1 MQTDLTRR
9 SYGRLPILILLM
21 TLVILIIGA
30 VALHYVEN
38 RLVATTGESLALAA
52 ADIADMLDRLLFER
66 YSDIPMMARARV
78 FQGRDRAA
86 MTDYLNWVQ
95 KNYRVYRWLGVLD
108 ASGRIIAATS
118 PASVGRNLSRTS
130 LFRNVRDHGMVHI
143 QDVEVSEEAGGI
155 PVIGFAGPIRDEK
168 GGFRGAVLSQV
179 TLSSVEDVATAAIR
193 TFQVQRGPTGK
204 IEYQIMTRDG
214 DLLVDSLLHQ
224 EMQVNLKLMALP
236 SALLSA
242 SALPGY
248 IEEQHVRRKVPVVTG
263 YSGTEGYGDFTGL
276 HWAVLVRMDRSD
288 ILAPIRA
295 VLRQAIAEQ
304 RDCQVVIRNYR
315 KDGTSFWNE
324 LTISPVH
331 DSRGQ
336 VTHFVGV
343 LVDITARRE
352 SEEAIERLSRQNELI
367 LNAAGEGIY
376 GLDLQGKTTFVNPAA
391 ARMLGWRVAELI
403 GQPMHPILHHT
414 KPDGT
419 PYPEEGCPI
428 YASFKDGVIHRV
440 ADEVFWRRDG
450 TSFPVEYV
458 STPIRERGEVVG
470 AVVVFIDT
478 TLRKEEEERR
488 MQVEKLAALGQV
500 AAGVAH
506 EINNPL
512 AGIKNTFLLL
522 KDTIAPG
529 HPYSQYVSMID
540 REIQRISDI
549 VGQMYQLYRPDP
561 AEPRPIDLEAV
572 LRDVSQIMA
581 GLLRQHRLTLRTEV
595 APDLPQVRLPQRD
608 LIQVLCNL
616 IRNAIEA
623 PRPAGE
629 ICLSVMRDEEIVSI
643 VVADHGHGIPAEVL
657 PHIFDPFF
665 TTKMGSTQGGMG
677 LGLSVSRS
685 LIQAMGGRIEV
696 QTAVGRVVTGYPSVP
711 TAVES
716 LRLSVVDYLIKP
728 VDFPVVLHCVI
739 RAIDKGRVLRSLHG
753 TQEQMRE
760 WVKTMEDLE
769 RSLNV
774 SGTKGGETKLA
785 WAIDNYLDQ
794 MVGHITQIATSL
806 KITIDTL
813 RKDYAGQTTDVC
825 ALVRCPRLEAYETAL
840 RGTIEVLRKTK
851 NAFKSKELAALRE
864 KMEEFL
870 KKAHR

>member
-214 DLLVDSLLHQ
+214 DLLVDSLMHQ

-248 IEEQHVRRKVPVVTG
+248 IEEQHVRRKVPLVTG

-295 VLRQAIAEQ
+295 VLQNLALAGALIVLPLLGFLLWTSGRLQAEYQRALEESARAMAAETSLRLRDRAIAETSNGVLIIDPHQPDNPIIYANPAFERITGYRMDEVLGRNCRFLQGPDTDSATVAVMRQAIAEQ
-304 RDCQVVIRNYR
+304 RDCQVIIRNYR

-324 LTISPVH
+324 LTVSPVH
-331 DSRGQ
+331 DDSGQ

-343 LVDITARRE
+343 LADITARKE
-352 SEEAIERLSRQNELI
+352 AEEAIERLSRQNELI

-419 PYPEEGCPI
+419 PYPEEECPI
-428 YASFKDGVIHRV
+428 YASFNDSVVHRV

-450 TSFPVEYV
+450 TRFPVEYV

-561 AEPRPIDLEAV
+561 AEPHPIDLEAF

-581 GLLRQHRLTLRTEV
+581 GLLRQHRLSLTTEIT
-595 APDLPQVRLPQRD
+595 PGLPQVRLPQRD
-608 LIQVLCNL
+608 LTQVLCNL

-623 PRPAGE
+623 SRPASD
-629 ICLSVMRDEEIVSI
+629 IRISVTHDEESVSI
-643 VVADHGHGIPAEVL
+643 AVADRGHGIPAEVL

-685 LIQAMGGRIEV
+685 LVQAMGGRIEV
-696 QTAVGRVVTGYPSVP
+696 QTAVGRGAT
-711 TAVES
+711 
-716 LRLSVVDYLIKP
+716 
-728 VDFPVVLHCVI
+728 FMVVLPCHA
-739 RAIDKGRVLRSLHG
+739 AIVSPRVRPER
-753 TQEQMRE
+753 EQPHH
-760 WVKTMEDLE
+760 V
-769 RSLNV
+769 
-774 SGTKGGETKLA
+774 
-785 WAIDNYLDQ
+785 
-794 MVGHITQIATSL
+794 
-806 KITIDTL
+806 
-813 RKDYAGQTTDVC
+813 
-825 ALVRCPRLEAYETAL
+825 
-840 RGTIEVLRKTK
+840 
-851 NAFKSKELAALRE
+851 
-864 KMEEFL
+864 
-870 KKAHR
+870 

>member
-1 MQTDLTRR
+1 MQTDLSRR
-9 SYGRLPILILLM
+9 SYRHLPILILLM
-21 TLVILIIGA
+21 TLVILLIGA

-66 YSDIPMMARARV
+66 YSDIPMMCRARA
-78 FQGRDRAA
+78 FQGRDTAA
-86 MTDYLNWVQ
+86 MTEYLDWMR
-95 KNYRVYRWLGVLD
+95 KNYQVYRWLAVVNAD
-108 ASGRIIAATS
+108 GRIIAATN
-118 PASVGRNLSRTS
+118 PASVGKDMSRTH
-130 LFRNVRDHGMVHI
+130 LFRVVREQGGVHI
-143 QDVEVSEEAGGI
+143 QDVEVSEDAGGI
-155 PVIGFAGPIRDEK
+155 PVIGFSGPILDAQEK
-168 GGFRGAVLSQV
+168 FRGAVLSQV
-179 TLSSVEDVATAAIR
+179 TLSSVEDVASAAIH
-193 TFQVQRGPTGK
+193 TFQVQRGSTGK
-204 IEYQIMTRDG
+204 IEHQIMTRDG
-214 DLLVDSLLHQ
+214 DLLVDSMLHQ

-248 IEEQHVRRKVPVVTG
+248 IEEQHLRRKVPVVTG

-276 HWAVLVRMDRSD
+276 HWGVLVRMDRSD
-288 ILAPIRA
+288 ILAPIRTVLQNLALAGALIVLPLLGFLLWTSGRLQAEYLRAREESARAMAAEATLRLRDRAIAETSNGILITDPHQRDNPIIYVNPAFERITGYRMDEVLGRNCRFLQGSDTDPATVA
-295 VLRQAIAEQ
+295 VMRQALAEQ

-315 KDGTSFWNE
+315 KDGATFWNE

-331 DSRGQ
+331 DGSGR

-343 LVDITARRE
+343 LVDISARKDA
-352 SEEAIERLSRQNELI
+352 EEAIERLSRQNELI
-367 LNAAGEGIY
+367 LNAAGEGIF

-391 ARMLGWRVAELI
+391 ARMVGWSVAELI

-419 PYPEEGCPI
+419 PYPEEECPI
-428 YASFKDGVIHRV
+428 YASFNDSVVHRV

-561 AEPRPIDLEAV
+561 AEPHPIDLEAF

-581 GLLRQHRLTLRTEV
+581 GLLRQHRLSLTTEIT
-595 APDLPQVRLPQRD
+595 PGLPQVRLPQRD
-608 LIQVLCNL
+608 LTQVLCNL

-623 PRPAGE
+623 SRPASD
-629 ICLSVMRDEEIVSI
+629 IRISVTHDEESVSI
-643 VVADHGHGIPAEVL
+643 AVADRGHGIPAEVL

-685 LIQAMGGRIEV
+685 LVQAMGGRIEV
-696 QTAVGRVVTGYPSVP
+696 QTAVGRGAT
-711 TAVES
+711 
-716 LRLSVVDYLIKP
+716 
-728 VDFPVVLHCVI
+728 FMVVLPCHA
-739 RAIDKGRVLRSLHG
+739 AIVSPRVRPER
-753 TQEQMRE
+753 EQPHH
-760 WVKTMEDLE
+760 V
-769 RSLNV
+769 
-774 SGTKGGETKLA
+774 
-785 WAIDNYLDQ
+785 
-794 MVGHITQIATSL
+794 
-806 KITIDTL
+806 
-813 RKDYAGQTTDVC
+813 
-825 ALVRCPRLEAYETAL
+825 
-840 RGTIEVLRKTK
+840 
-851 NAFKSKELAALRE
+851 
-864 KMEEFL
+864 
-870 KKAHR
+870 

>member
-1 MQTDLTRR
+1 MQTDLSRR
-9 SYGRLPILILLM
+9 SYRHLPFLILLM
-21 TLVILIIGA
+21 TLVILLIGA

-78 FQGRDRAA
+78 FQGRDTAA

-95 KNYRVYRWLGVLD
+95 KNYQVYRWVGVLD

-118 PASVGRNLSRTS
+118 PASVGKDLSRTH
-130 LFRNVRDHGMVHI
+130 LFRVVREQGDVHI
-143 QDVEVSEEAGGI
+143 QDVEVSEDAGGI

-168 GGFRGAVLSQV
+168 GKFRGAVLSQV

-193 TFQVQRGPTGK
+193 TFQVQRGAMGK
-204 IEYQIMTRDG
+204 IEYEIMTRDG

-224 EMQVNLKLMALP
+224 EMQVNLKLVALP

-248 IEEQHVRRKVPVVTG
+248 IEEQHLRRKVPVVTG

-295 VLRQAIAEQ
+295 VLQNLALAGALIVLPLLGFLLWTSGRLQTEYQRAREESARAMAAEASLRLRERAIAETSNGVLITDLHQPDNPIIYANPAFERITGYRMDEVLGRNCRFLQGPDTDPATVAVMRQAIAEQ

-315 KDGTSFWNE
+315 KDGAPFWNE

-331 DSRGQ
+331 DGRGQ
-336 VTHFVGV
+336 MTHFVGV
-343 LVDITARRE
+343 LVDITARKDA
-352 SEEAIERLSRQNELI
+352 EEAIERLSRQNELI
-367 LNAAGEGIY
+367 LNAAGEGIF
-376 GLDLQGKTTFVNPAA
+376 GLNLQGKTTFVNPAA
-391 ARMLGWRVAELI
+391 ARMLGWSVAELI
-403 GQPMHPILHHT
+403 GQPMHLITHHT
-414 KPDGT
+414 RLDGT
-419 PYPEEGCPI
+419 PYPEKECPI
-428 YASFKDGVIHRV
+428 QAVFKKDAVVHRV
-440 ADEVFWRRDG
+440 ADEVFWRKDG
-450 TSFPVEYV
+450 SSFPVEYV
-458 STPIRERGEVVG
+458 STPIRERGDVVG
-470 AVVVFIDT
+470 AVVVFIDMT
-478 TLRKEEEERR
+478 VRKEEEERR

-512 AGIKNTFLLL
+512 AGIKNAFLLL
-522 KDTIAPG
+522 KDTIVPG
-529 HPYSQYVSMID
+529 HPNSQYVSMID

-561 AEPRPIDLEAV
+561 VEPRPIDLEAV

-595 APDLPQVRLPQRD
+595 APDLPRVRLPQRD

-623 PRPAGE
+623 SRPASE
-629 ICLSVMRDEEIVSI
+629 IRLSVTHDEEIVSI
-643 VVADHGHGIPAEVL
+643 MVADRGHGIPAEVL
-657 PHIFDPFF
+657 PHIFNPFF

-685 LIQAMGGRIEV
+685 LVQAMGGRIDV
-696 QTAVGRVVTGYPSVP
+696 QTAVGRGATF
-711 TAVES
+711 T
-716 LRLSVVDYLIKP
+716 
-728 VDFPVVLHCVI
+728 VVLPCHA
-739 RAIDKGRVLRSLHG
+739 AIV
-753 TQEQMRE
+753 
-760 WVKTMEDLE
+760 
-769 RSLNV
+769 
-774 SGTKGGETKLA
+774 
-785 WAIDNYLDQ
+785 
-794 MVGHITQIATSL
+794 ATS
-806 KITIDTL
+806 
-813 RKDYAGQTTDVC
+813 
-825 ALVRCPRLEAYETAL
+825 VRSE
-840 RGTIEVLRKTK
+840 
-851 NAFKSKELAALRE
+851 RE
-864 KMEEFL
+864 QP
-870 KKAHR
+870 HHV

>member
-30 VALHYVEN
+30 VALHYVET
-38 RLVATTGESLALAA
+38 RLVATTTESLALSA

-78 FQGRDRAA
+78 FQGHDRAA

-108 ASGRIIAATS
+108 ASGRIIAATR
-118 PASVGRNLSRTS
+118 PASVGRDLSRTP
-130 LFRNVRDHGMVHI
+130 LFRNVRDHGMVHM

-155 PVIGFAGPIRDEK
+155 PVIGFAGRIPDEN
-168 GGFRGAVLSQV
+168 GRFRGALRSQV

-193 TFQVQRGPTGK
+193 TFQVQRGPTGN

-224 EMQVNLKLMALP
+224 EMQMNLKLMALP

-288 ILAPIRA
+288 ILAPIRTVLVNLALAGALIVLPLLGFLLWTSGRLQAEYQRAREESARAMAAEATLRLRDRAIAETSNGILITDPHQPDNPIIYVNPAFERITGYRMDEVLGRNCRFLQGSDTDPATVA
-295 VLRQAIAEQ
+295 VMRQALAEQ

-315 KDGTSFWNE
+315 KDGATFWNE

-331 DSRGQ
+331 DGSGR

-343 LVDITARRE
+343 LVDISARKDA
-352 SEEAIERLSRQNELI
+352 EEAIERLSRQNELI
-367 LNAAGEGIY
+367 LNAAGEGIF

-391 ARMLGWRVAELI
+391 ARMVGWSVAELI
-403 GQPMHPILHHT
+403 GQPMHLIMHHT
-414 KPDGT
+414 KPDGI
-419 PYPEEGCPI
+419 PYPEAECPI
-428 YASFKDGVIHRV
+428 QAAFKKDAVVHRV
-440 ADEVFWRRDG
+440 ADDMFWRRDG

-458 STPIRERGEVVG
+458 STPIREHGEVVG
-470 AVVVFIDT
+470 AVVVFIDMT
-478 TLRKEEEERR
+478 VRKEEEERR

-540 REIQRISDI
+540 PEIQRISRS
-549 VGQMYQLYRPDP
+549 VGKMYQR
-561 AEPRPIDLEAV
+561 
-572 LRDVSQIMA
+572 
-581 GLLRQHRLTLRTEV
+581 
-595 APDLPQVRLPQRD
+595 
-608 LIQVLCNL
+608 
-616 IRNAIEA
+616 
-623 PRPAGE
+623 
-629 ICLSVMRDEEIVSI
+629 
-643 VVADHGHGIPAEVL
+643 
-657 PHIFDPFF
+657 
-665 TTKMGSTQGGMG
+665 
-677 LGLSVSRS
+677 
-685 LIQAMGGRIEV
+685 
-696 QTAVGRVVTGYPSVP
+696 
-711 TAVES
+711 
-716 LRLSVVDYLIKP
+716 
-728 VDFPVVLHCVI
+728 
-739 RAIDKGRVLRSLHG
+739 
-753 TQEQMRE
+753 
-760 WVKTMEDLE
+760 
-769 RSLNV
+769 
-774 SGTKGGETKLA
+774 
-785 WAIDNYLDQ
+785 
-794 MVGHITQIATSL
+794 
-806 KITIDTL
+806 
-813 RKDYAGQTTDVC
+813 
-825 ALVRCPRLEAYETAL
+825 
-840 RGTIEVLRKTK
+840 
-851 NAFKSKELAALRE
+851 
-864 KMEEFL
+864 
-870 KKAHR
+870 

>member
-1 MQTDLTRR
+1 MQTDLSRR
-9 SYGRLPILILLM
+9 SYRHLPLLILLM

-66 YSDIPMMARARV
+66 YSDIPMMCRARA
-78 FQGRDRAA
+78 FQGHDTVA
-86 MTDYLNWVQ
+86 MTEYLDWMR
-95 KNYRVYRWLGVLD
+95 KNYHVYRWLAVVNAD
-108 ASGRIIAATS
+108 GRIIAATN
-118 PASVGRNLSRTS
+118 PASVGKDMSRTY
-130 LFRNVRDHGMVHI
+130 LFRVVREQGGVHI
-143 QDVEVSEEAGGI
+143 QDVEVSEDAGGV
-155 PVIGFAGPIRDEK
+155 PVIGFAGPIPGEK
-168 GGFRGAVLSQV
+168 GKFRGAVLSQV
-179 TLSSVEDVATAAIR
+179 TLSSVEDVATAAIH
-193 TFQVQRGPTGK
+193 TFQVQRGSTGK

-214 DLLVDSLLHQ
+214 DLLLDSLLHQ

-242 SALPGY
+242 SAEPGY
-248 IEEQHVRRKVPVVTG
+248 IEEQHLRRKVPVVTG

-288 ILAPIRA
+288 ILAPIRT
-295 VLRQAIAEQ
+295 VLVNLALAGALIVLPLLGFLLWTSGRLQTEYQRAREESTRAMAAEATLRLRDRAIAETSNGILITDPHQHDNPIIYANPAFERITGYRMDEVLGRNCRFLQGPDTDPATVAFIRQAIAEQ

-315 KDGTSFWNE
+315 KDGAPFWNE

-331 DSRGQ
+331 DGRGQ

-343 LVDITARRE
+343 LVDITARKDA
-352 SEEAIERLSRQNELI
+352 EEAIERLSRQNELI
-367 LNAAGEGIY
+367 LNAAGEGIF
-376 GLDLQGKTTFVNPAA
+376 GLDLQGKATFVNPAA
-391 ARMLGWRVAELI
+391 ARMLGWSVAELI

-419 PYPEEGCPI
+419 PYPEEECPI
-428 YASFKDGVIHRV
+428 YAAFKDGTVHRV

-470 AVVVFIDT
+470 SVVVFIDM

-512 AGIKNTFLLL
+512 AGIKNAFLLL

-529 HPYSQYVSMID
+529 HPYSQFVSMID

-561 AEPRPIDLEAV
+561 AEPCPIDLEAV

-581 GLLRQHRLTLRTEV
+581 GLLRQHRLTLGTEV

-608 LIQVLCNL
+608 LTQVLCNL

-623 PRPAGE
+623 SRPDSE
-629 ICLSVMRDEEIVSI
+629 IRLSVMHDEEIVSI
-643 VVADHGHGIPAEVL
+643 AVADRGHGIPAEVL
-657 PHIFDPFF
+657 PNIFDPFF

-685 LIQAMGGRIEV
+685 LVQAMGGRIEV
-696 QTAVGRVVTGYPSVP
+696 QTAVGRGATFTVVLPCPAAIVSPSV
-711 TAVES
+711 
-716 LRLSVVDYLIKP
+716 
-728 VDFPVVLHCVI
+728 
-739 RAIDKGRVLRSLHG
+739 RSER
-753 TQEQMRE
+753 EQPHH
-760 WVKTMEDLE
+760 V
-769 RSLNV
+769 
-774 SGTKGGETKLA
+774 
-785 WAIDNYLDQ
+785 
-794 MVGHITQIATSL
+794 
-806 KITIDTL
+806 
-813 RKDYAGQTTDVC
+813 
-825 ALVRCPRLEAYETAL
+825 
-840 RGTIEVLRKTK
+840 
-851 NAFKSKELAALRE
+851 
-864 KMEEFL
+864 
-870 KKAHR
+870 

>member
-1 MQTDLTRR
+1 MQTDLSRR
-9 SYGRLPILILLM
+9 SYRHLPILILLM

-66 YSDIPMMARARV
+66 YSDIPMMCRARA
-78 FQGRDRAA
+78 FQGRDTAA
-86 MTDYLNWVQ
+86 MTEYLDWMR
-95 KNYRVYRWLGVLD
+95 KNYQVYRWLAVVNAD
-108 ASGRIIAATS
+108 GRIIAATN
-118 PASVGRNLSRTS
+118 PASVGKDMSRTH
-130 LFRNVRDHGMVHI
+130 LFRVVREQGGVHI
-143 QDVEVSEEAGGI
+143 QDVEVSEDAGGI
-155 PVIGFAGPIRDEK
+155 PVIGFAGPILDPQGK
-168 GGFRGAVLSQV
+168 FRGTVLSQV
-179 TLSSVEDVATAAIR
+179 TLSSVEDVASAAIH
-193 TFQVQRGPTGK
+193 TFQVQRGSTGK
-204 IEYQIMTRDG
+204 IEYQIMNRDG
-214 DLLVDSLLHQ
+214 DLLVDSMLHH
-224 EMQVNLKLMALP
+224 EMQANLKLMALP

-248 IEEQHVRRKVPVVTG
+248 IEEQHLRRKVPVVTG
-263 YSGTEGYGDFTGL
+263 YPGTEGYGDFTGL
-276 HWAVLVRMDRSD
+276 HWGVLVRMDRND
-288 ILAPIRA
+288 ILAPIRTVLQNLALAGALIVLPLLGFLLWTSGRLQAEYLRAREESARAMAAEATLRLRDRAIAETSNGILITDPHQRDNPIIYVNPAFERITGYRMDEVLGRNCRFLQGSDTDPATIA
-295 VLRQAIAEQ
+295 VMRQAIAEQ
-304 RDCQVVIRNYR
+304 RDCQVIIRNYR
-315 KDGTSFWNE
+315 KDGTTFWNE

-331 DSRGQ
+331 DGSGQ

-343 LVDITARRE
+343 LADITARKGAE
-352 SEEAIERLSRQNELI
+352 DAIERLSRQNELI
-367 LNAAGEGIY
+367 LNAAGEGIF

-391 ARMLGWRVAELI
+391 ARMVGWSVAELI
-403 GQPMHPILHHT
+403 GRPMHLITHHT
-414 KPDGT
+414 KPDGI
-419 PYPEEGCPI
+419 PYPEEECPI
-428 YASFKDGVIHRV
+428 QTAFKKDGVVRRV
-440 ADEVFWRRDG
+440 ANEVFWRRDG

-478 TLRKEEEERR
+478 TVRKEEEERR

-623 PRPAGE
+623 SRPAGE
-629 ICLSVMRDEEIVSI
+629 IRLSVMHDEEIVSI
-643 VVADHGHGIPAEVL
+643 AVADHGHGIPAEVL

-685 LIQAMGGRIEV
+685 LVQAMGGRIEV
-696 QTAVGRVVTGYPSVP
+696 QTAVGRGATFTVVLPCHAAIVSPSV
-711 TAVES
+711 
-716 LRLSVVDYLIKP
+716 
-728 VDFPVVLHCVI
+728 
-739 RAIDKGRVLRSLHG
+739 RSER
-753 TQEQMRE
+753 EQPHH
-760 WVKTMEDLE
+760 V
-769 RSLNV
+769 
-774 SGTKGGETKLA
+774 
-785 WAIDNYLDQ
+785 
-794 MVGHITQIATSL
+794 
-806 KITIDTL
+806 
-813 RKDYAGQTTDVC
+813 
-825 ALVRCPRLEAYETAL
+825 
-840 RGTIEVLRKTK
+840 
-851 NAFKSKELAALRE
+851 
-864 KMEEFL
+864 
-870 KKAHR
+870 

>member
-1 MQTDLTRR
+1 MQTDLSRR

-78 FQGRDRAA
+78 FPGRDPAA
-86 MTDYLNWVQ
+86 MTEYLNWVLR
-95 KNYRVYRWLGVLD
+95 NYRVYRWLGMLD

-118 PASVGRNLSRTS
+118 PASVGKDMSRTH
-130 LFRNVRDHGMVHI
+130 LFRIVREQGGVQI

-155 PVIGFAGPIRDEK
+155 PVLGFAGPILDEK
-168 GGFRGAVLSQV
+168 GKFRGAILSQV
-179 TLSSVEDVATAAIR
+179 ALSSMEDVATAAIR
-193 TFQVQRGPTGK
+193 TFQVQRGTTGK

-224 EMQVNLKLMALP
+224 EMQGNLKLMALP

-248 IEEQHVRRKVPVVTG
+248 IEEQDLRRQVPVVTG

-276 HWAVLVRMDRSD
+276 HWGVLVRMDRSD
-288 ILAPIRA
+288 ILAPIRT
-295 VLRQAIAEQ
+295 VLQNLVLAGALIVLPLLGFLLWTSGRLQAEYQRAREESARATAAEITLRLRERAIAETSSGILITDPHQPDNPIIYANPAFERITGYRVDEVLGRNCRFLQGAHTDPAAVAVIRRAIADQ
-304 RDCQVVIRNYR
+304 RDCQAVIRNYR

-331 DSRGQ
+331 DGRAQ

-343 LVDITARRE
+343 LVDITARKDA
-352 SEEAIERLSRQNELI
+352 EEAIERLSRQNELI
-367 LNAAGEGIY
+367 LNAAGEGIF

-391 ARMLGWRVAELI
+391 ARMLGWSVAELI
-403 GQPMHPILHHT
+403 GQSMHPIHHHT

-419 PYPEEGCPI
+419 PYPEEECPI
-428 YASFKDGVIHRV
+428 RAAFKKDVAVHRV
-440 ADEVFWRRDG
+440 ADEMFWRRDG

-458 STPIRERGEVVG
+458 STPIRERGDVVG
-470 AVVVFIDT
+470 AVVVFIDMT
-478 TLRKEEEERR
+478 VRKEEEERR

-512 AGIKNTFLLL
+512 AGIKNAFLLL
-522 KDTIAPG
+522 KDAIAPG
-529 HPYSQYVSMID
+529 HPYFQYVSMID

-549 VGQMYQLYRPDP
+549 VGQMYQLFRPDP
-561 AEPRPIDLEAV
+561 ADPRPIDLESV
-572 LRDVSQIMA
+572 LRDVLQIMA
-581 GLLRQHRLTLRTEV
+581 GLLQQHRLMLRTEV

-608 LIQVLCNL
+608 LIQVVCNL

-623 PRPAGE
+623 SPAASE
-629 ICLSVMRDEEIVSI
+629 IRLSVTHDEETVSI
-643 VVADHGHGIPAEVL
+643 AVADRGHGIAADVL

-685 LIQAMGGRIEV
+685 LVQAMGGRIDV
-696 QTAVGRVVTGYPSVP
+696 QTGVGRGATF
-711 TAVES
+711 T
-716 LRLSVVDYLIKP
+716 
-728 VDFPVVLHCVI
+728 VVLPCHA
-739 RAIDKGRVLRSLHG
+739 AIASTSVRSER
-753 TQEQMRE
+753 EQPHH
-760 WVKTMEDLE
+760 V
-769 RSLNV
+769 
-774 SGTKGGETKLA
+774 
-785 WAIDNYLDQ
+785 
-794 MVGHITQIATSL
+794 
-806 KITIDTL
+806 
-813 RKDYAGQTTDVC
+813 
-825 ALVRCPRLEAYETAL
+825 
-840 RGTIEVLRKTK
+840 
-851 NAFKSKELAALRE
+851 
-864 KMEEFL
+864 
-870 KKAHR
+870 